1 MALKKLKQEILN
13 NLLQEVHVLKRL
25 RHPNIVGFMGIYQN
39 SFVVMEWMEG
49 GSLLDF
55 IRNEPNLSVSQFV
68 TMMLQAAYGMVYLSS
83 KNIIHRDLAL
93 SKITHFSHY
102 SGNLLCHVVNNQLI
116 VKVSDFGM
124 SRVVTSSYYRSTST
138 EIPIPLKWT
147 GKCENNI
154 SFLYSS

>member
-1 MALKKLKQEILN
+1 VALKKLKQEILN

-68 TMMLQAAYGMVYLSS
+68 TMMLQASYGMVYLSS

-93 SKITHFSHY
+93 SKKQK
-102 SGNLLCHVVNNQLI
+102 HV
-116 VKVSDFGM
+116 
-124 SRVVTSSYYRSTST
+124 SY
-138 EIPIPLKWT
+138 
-147 GKCENNI
+147 
-154 SFLYSS
+154 F